1 MRFLWFSIFAVP
13 LMAGTLSLNDLVDA
27 AVEKD
32 ADLKAER
39 EVMTQWMHQKDAAR
53 VWENPELSLTYGRVR
68 PDGIDKQFSELGVW
82 LVQPIEKMSLR
93 SARQRLLDTK
103 IIQTKALLAH
113 KERQLRGDIR
123 HKSYLYAVAS
133 MAAEKAQEAHALT
146 QALYQK
152 GEKRFSQGAMSKADL
167 LKLHIEQERAQ
178 QEAESA
184 RIKQDMARA
193 TLALAARMDI
203 SEELEPMKLPKPE
216 NPSATLD
223 LDTLPMMAYY
233 KAVEEEHRAQKEVVE
248 KSVIPGVKAGIGY
261 QSMFDHQLVGASLSM
276 PIPLWNRNEALIKN
290 AQSRIQENSL
300 REQVYRFETT
310 QSFLRFRTQLTSL
323 VALSA
328 SQEKLIGEASRMV
341 TLAQKSYEEGYG
353 TLLELIDARRI
364 LISYQR
370 EYLSTLEAYY
380 GTLGEMEKICPPSK
394 ENL

>member
-1 MRFLWFSIFAVP
+1 MRFLWFSIFAIP
-13 LMAGTLSLNDLVDA
+13 LISGTLSLNDLA
-27 AVEKD
+27 ETAVEKD

-39 EVMTQWMHQKDAAR
+39 EVMKQWMHQKEAAR
-53 VWENPELSLTYGRVR
+53 IWENPELSVTYGRVR
-68 PDGIDKQFSELGVW
+68 PDGIDKQYSEVGVW
-82 LVQPIEKMSLR
+82 LIQPIEKMSLR

-103 IIQTKALLAH
+103 IMQTKALLAH
-113 KERQLRGDIR
+113 KERQLRGEIR
-123 HKSYLYAVAS
+123 HKGYLYAVAT
-133 MAAEKAQEAHALT
+133 MAAEKAGEAYALT

-152 GEKRFSQGAMSKADL
+152 GERRFSQGAMSKADL

-184 RIKQDMARA
+184 RIKQDIARA
-193 TLALAARMDI
+193 TLALAARMDS
-203 SEELEPMKLPKPE
+203 SEELEPMKLPQIE
-216 NPSATLD
+216 NPSAVLELD
-223 LDTLPMMAYY
+223 SMPMVMYY
-233 KAVEEEHRAQKEVVE
+233 KAVEEEYRSQKDVIT

-276 PIPLWNRNEALIKN
+276 PIPLWNRNEAMIQN
-290 AQSRIQENSL
+290 AQSRIQENAL

-310 QSFLRFRTQLTSL
+310 QTFLRFRTQLTSL
-323 VALSA
+323 AALST
-328 SQEKLIGEASRMV
+328 SQEKLIGDASRMV